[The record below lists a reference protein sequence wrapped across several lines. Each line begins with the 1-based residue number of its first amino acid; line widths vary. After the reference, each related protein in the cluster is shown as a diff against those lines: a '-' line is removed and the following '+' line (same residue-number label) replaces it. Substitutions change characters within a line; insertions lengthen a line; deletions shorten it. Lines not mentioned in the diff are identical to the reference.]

1 MSSSMDSNYGT
12 RPRQWTQLMV
22 LFMGISHSPSPSHL
36 CPRQWTETY
45 GIYVHNIGHVCGILG
60 VKGVVDE
67 GIQGIRKAE
76 IASSEGASGSLQS
89 SGTLV

>member
-1 MSSSMDSNYGT
+1 MVHVLANGLK
-12 RPRQWTQLMV
+12 LMV
-22 LFMGISHSPSPSHL
+22 LFMGISHSPSHL
-36 CPRQWTETY
+36 RPRQWTETY

>member
-1 MSSSMDSNYGT
+1 MVHVLANGLK
-12 RPRQWTQLMV
+12 RMV
-22 LFMGISHSPSPSHL
+22 LFMGISPLHL
-36 CPRQWTETY
+36 CPRQWTEIY
-45 GIYVHNIGHVCGILG
+45 GIYVHNIGHVRDILG

-67 GIQGIRKAE
+67 GNQGTRKAE